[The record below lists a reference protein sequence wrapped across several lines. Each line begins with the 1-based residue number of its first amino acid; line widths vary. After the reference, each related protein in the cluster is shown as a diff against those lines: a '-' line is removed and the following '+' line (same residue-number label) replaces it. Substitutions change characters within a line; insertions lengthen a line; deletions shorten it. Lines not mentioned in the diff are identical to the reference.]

1 MGDLLFTTDNE
12 PMMRNQVNIPA
23 LFCPQKNAQKVVI
36 NGDEEIIKANKAGFG
51 SKIGSITNRITA
63 MTSLMANYEP
73 GSREYETL
81 RYRTQCGQ
89 KLQQEEI
96 KISVSLCGDI

>member
-1 MGDLLFTTDNE
+1 ML
-12 PMMRNQVNIPA
+12 RNQVNIPA
-23 LFCPQKNAQKVVI
+23 LFCPQQKATKVVAT
-36 NGDEEIIKANKAGFG
+36 EEDVVSANRAGFG

-73 GSREYETL
+73 GSKEYETL

-96 KISVSLCGDI
+96 KISVSLYGDI